1 MSPELQQLEHPY
13 SLKIETPTGQ
23 SVTVPI
29 AFLTREEIRSFLQSD
44 FQRLAQ
50 EAGMQGSRVHV
61 EQAVTTDYDNVL
73 QDVGAYLRRAAL
85 KKAV

>member
-1 MSPELQQLEHPY
+1 MSPEAQKLEFPY
-13 SLKIETPTGQ
+13 TLKIETPTGQ

-29 AFLTREEIRSFLQSD
+29 AFLTREEITSFLQSD

-50 EAGMQGSRVHV
+50 EAGMKGSRVHV

-73 QDVGAYLRRAAL
+73 QDVAAYLRRAARS
-85 KKAV
+85 KAA